1 MRYSPI
7 KAEIRVSHRIERE
20 RCFNTPTPFH
30 TETIGKL
37 SVIEQFEH
45 TIGQNS
51 GVVAR
56 HKKSRLPLQDQF
68 RSAPSLL
75 QLVYP
80 APCIRQSSWKYPP
93 VYTAAGS
100 ENSHSEEI
108 SDTFYIFTLTK
119 TLYARQMFGWDAI
132 AHVPERFVV
141 ADSHKSNGQPSAIK
155 RPRWRVGT
163 AAALALV
170 LGRH

>member
-56 HKKSRLPLQDQF
+56 HKKSRLSVQDQF
-68 RSAPSLL
+68 RSAP
-75 QLVYP
+75 
-80 APCIRQSSWKYPP
+80 I
-93 VYTAAGS
+93 
-100 ENSHSEEI
+100 
-108 SDTFYIFTLTK
+108 
-119 TLYARQMFGWDAI
+119 
-132 AHVPERFVV
+132 V
-141 ADSHKSNGQPSAIK
+141 ATIGLPSAMHSTIELEI
-155 RPRWRVGT
+155 PSRVY
-163 AAALALV
+163 
-170 LGRH
+170 RCR